1 VSLDDAGEVAE
12 MTAMRK
18 LLLVLLLGA
27 AVVGASV
34 IPVVASHGDGPQD
47 LVVIC
52 HKPGTPAE
60 HTMTVAQPA
69 VAAHLAHGDTLGPC
83 EGYSP

>member
-1 VSLDDAGEVAE
+1 MS
-12 MTAMRK
+12 AMRK

-34 IPVVASHGDGPQD
+34 IPVVASNGDGPQD
-47 LVVIC
+47 RVVIC

-69 VAAHLAHGDTLGPC
+69 VAAHLGHGDTLGSC
-83 EGYSP
+83 EGYTP

>member
-1 VSLDDAGEVAE
+1 
-12 MTAMRK
+12 MTAMRR

-34 IPVVASHGDGPQD
+34 IPVVASHGDGPND

-60 HTMTVAQPA
+60 HTMTLPEPA
-69 VAAHLAHGDTLGPC
+69 IAAHLGHGDTLGPC
-83 EGYSP
+83 EGYTP

>member
-1 VSLDDAGEVAE
+1 

-18 LLLVLLLGA
+18 LVLVLLLGA

-34 IPVVASHGDGPQD
+34 IPVVASQGDGPHD

-60 HTMTVAQPA
+60 HTMTLPEPA
-69 VAAHLAHGDTLGPC
+69 IAAHLGHGDTLGPC
-83 EGYSP
+83 EGYTP

>member
-12 MTAMRK
+12 MSAMRK

-34 IPVVASHGDGPQD
+34 IPVVASNGDEPQD
-47 LVVIC
+47 RVVIC

-69 VAAHLAHGDTLGPC
+69 VAAHLGHGDTLGPC
-83 EGYSP
+83 EGYTP

>member
-1 VSLDDAGEVAE
+1 

-18 LLLVLLLGA
+18 LVLVLLLGA

-34 IPVVASHGDGPQD
+34 IPVVASHGDGPND

-60 HTMTVAQPA
+60 HTMTLPEPA
-69 VAAHLAHGDTLGPC
+69 IAAHLGHGDTLGPC
-83 EGYSP
+83 EGYTP

>member
-1 VSLDDAGEVAE
+1 
-12 MTAMRK
+12 MTGVRK

-27 AVVGASV
+27 AVAGACA
-34 IPVVASHGDGPQD
+34 IPVVASNGDGPQER
-47 LVVIC
+47 VVIC

-69 VAAHLAHGDTLGPC
+69 VAAHLEHGDTLGPC
-83 EGYSP
+83 EGYTP